1 MAIGLI
7 GTKVGMTQVFTESGE
22 LVPVTVISA
31 GSCSVTQR
39 KTPATDGYSAVQIG
53 AGDQKPQRLTAADRG
68 HRRKSGKLPA
78 TLHEFRVEESD
89 LEVGQEIRL
98 ADLFKAGDQIDV
110 TGVSKGRGFAGVI
123 RRHGFAGFP
132 GSHGTH
138 ESFRHGGSIGNRSY
152 PGRVFKG
159 KQMPGQ
165 LGNRRVTTLN
175 LRIVEVREEDNLL
188 LVRGAVPGSRN
199 AMVVIRPA
207 IKSREVARG

>member
-31 GSCSVTQR
+31 GSCSVIQR

-138 ESFRHGGSIGNRSY
+138 EAFRHGGSIGNRSY

-165 LGNRRVTTLN
+165 LGNRRVTTQN

>member
-78 TLHEFRVEESD
+78 TLHEFRRGGERS
-89 LEVGQEIRL
+89 RSRP
-98 ADLFKAGDQIDV
+98 GD
-110 TGVSKGRGFAGVI
+110 SS
-123 RRHGFAGFP
+123 RRI
-132 GSHGTH
+132 S
-138 ESFRHGGSIGNRSY
+138 S
-152 PGRVFKG
+152 
-159 KQMPGQ
+159 
-165 LGNRRVTTLN
+165 
-175 LRIVEVREEDNLL
+175 
-188 LVRGAVPGSRN
+188 
-199 AMVVIRPA
+199 RPA
-207 IKSREVARG
+207 IRST